1 MAAYAI
7 FLREE
12 TQDQAE
18 LDAYAA
24 SITPVFE
31 QFSPT
36 VLAAYGA
43 QEVVEGPAIEGVVL
57 VRFPTYA
64 LASAWYHSPEY
75 QAIVGHRLKGA
86 RYRGIIFDG
95 VDGE

>member
-1 MAAYAI
+1 MAAYAV

-12 TQDQAE
+12 TLDQSE

-31 QFSPT
+31 RFSPT
-36 VLAAYGA
+36 VLAAYGV
-43 QEVVEGPAIEGVVL
+43 QEVVEGGAVEGVVL
-57 VRFPTYA
+57 VRFPTFA

-75 QAIVGHRLKGA
+75 QAVVGHRHKGG